1 MHQMRKNIPPITNK
15 STHEAL
21 CNALLIEPSLPIFTQ
36 LTDNQYS
43 HNSLLA
49 IRTDWIR
56 FINFCQLKQVSALPT
71 SVTTLRIFL
80 ESEAKT
86 RKFASVRRYSVN
98 IGLINTIL
106 SFPNPSSN
114 AKVKHCLAQLRLQ
127 KHGDAK
133 QANALTREHL
143 FSLHD
148 MLSSSDIIQDIR
160 NLAIYFIMFECALKR
175 SELKQLQFNDI
186 DIEKQTLHIAEHN
199 YQLSETATKNIAR
212 WFSVSDIKDS
222 YTFRSIDRHGN
233 ISEQSLDDSSI
244 YRIIRKASDL
254 LQLSSQYSFSGQ
266 STRVGAVKELAQQG
280 MNVKEIQHFG
290 RWISPAMP
298 SQYIGNT
305 NTAEQEKM
313 KFLNYE
319 SANEFR
325 TQSAKNSEN
334 E

>member
-1 MHQMRKNIPPITNK
+1 MRKNIPPITDK
-15 STHEAL
+15 SAHQSL
-21 CNALLIEPSLPIFTQ
+21 CNALLTEPDLTVFTQ

-56 FINFCQLKQVSALPT
+56 FVNFCKLKHVSALPT

-86 RKFASVRRYSVN
+86 RKFASIRRYSVN

-114 AKVKHCLAQLRLQ
+114 VKVKHCLAQLRLQ

-133 QANALTREHL
+133 QANALTRDHL

-148 MLSSSDIIQDIR
+148 ILSLSNTTQDVR
-160 NLAIYFIMFECALKR
+160 NLALYFIMFECALKR
-175 SELKQLQFNDI
+175 SELKQLQFTDI
-186 DIEKQTLHIAEHN
+186 DTERQTINIAEN
-199 YQLSETATKNIAR
+199 TYLLSETAVENVSR
-212 WFSVSDIKDS
+212 WFLVSHINDS
-222 YTFRSIDRHGN
+222 YAFRSIDRHGN
-233 ISEQSLDDSSI
+233 ISDACLDDSSI
-244 YRIIRKASDL
+244 YRIIRKASDT
-254 LQLSSQYSFSGQ
+254 LQLSSQHAFSGQ
-266 STRVGAVKELAQQG
+266 STRVGAVKELAEQG

-313 KFLNYE
+313 KFLNHE